1 MNCILCSR
9 PLGAEPRVSW
19 FAKDSRGNTY
29 DRGAVHL
36 TCLQPSLDDA

>member
-1 MNCILCSR
+1 MNCILCNR

-19 FAKDSRGNTY
+19 FAKDSAGNTY